1 MAALGQVLVPA
12 LVFLAMVTLIAF
24 VHELGHFLAARR
36 CGVRVEVF
44 SVGFG
49 RELFGHTDSRGT
61 RWRFALLPL
70 GGYVKMFAENGRVR
84 LADGGSRPVS
94 VSERAESYGCKSVG
108 ARAAIVFAG
117 PLANIV
123 FSVLLLA
130 GVALATGHASG
141 LGALGYGVERAL
153 AFAAGNLETIAGLVA
168 GETAAADVVGPIGV
182 AEMGGESI
190 ARYGL
195 LGVVALTA
203 LISVNIGIINL
214 LPIPV
219 LDGGHL
225 VFLAL
230 ERLRGYPA
238 GPRLQR
244 ISVLC
249 GLTAVLGLS
258 LAAMLNDIVRL
269 AFG

>member
-1 MAALGQVLVPA
+1 MSALEQVLVPA
-12 LVFLAMVTLIAF
+12 LVFLGMVTLIAF
-24 VHELGHFLAARR
+24 VHELGHFLAARC

-49 RELFGHTDSRGT
+49 RELFGRTDRRGT

-84 LADGGSRPVS
+84 LPGGDSRPVTAT
-94 VSERAESYGCKSVG
+94 ERPESYGCRSVG
-108 ARAAIVFAG
+108 VRAAIICAG

-123 FSVLLLA
+123 FAVLLLA

-141 LGALGYGVERAL
+141 PGALVYGVERAL
-153 AFAAGNLETIAGLVA
+153 VFAAGNLETIAGLVA
-168 GETAAADVVGPIGV
+168 GETAGADIVGPIGV
-182 AEMGGESI
+182 AEMGGESV
-190 ARYGL
+190 ARYGM
-195 LGVVALTA
+195 LGIVALTA
-203 LISVNIGIINL
+203 LVSVNIGIINL

-230 ERLRGYPA
+230 ERLRGYPV

-244 ISVLC
+244 ISALC

-269 AFG
+269 AIG